1 MLVFKNNTWN
11 IVDIPLELD
20 PSWGE
25 QERAAF
31 GSKFLEWRFRGFDFK
46 DSIKKAEEYVYGL
59 IHGRSGSGI
68 RSVDGRSGI
77 SNVSVI
83 PGKEHSS
90 PENKKEKDSM

>member
-46 DSIKKAEEYVYGL
+46 DSMKKAEEYVYGL
-59 IHGRSGSGI
+59 IRGVSGNSSGS
-68 RSVDGRSGI
+68 
-77 SNVSVI
+77 SVI
-83 PGKEHSS
+83 PRKEHSS

>member
-11 IVDIPLELD
+11 IVDVPLELD

-46 DSIKKAEEYVYGL
+46 DSMKKAEEYVYGL
-59 IHGRSGSGI
+59 IRGSGS
-68 RSVDGRSGI
+68 SGSI
-77 SNVSVI
+77 TVI

-90 PENKKEKDSM
+90 PENKKKEDGM